1 MGSFESLQCR
11 GQRGHERILRFFRKE
26 LVISCLI
33 VLRFKAHIKVPATKA
48 RKTSLQIGL
57 SREVYKTL

>member
-1 MGSFESLQCR
+1 M
-11 GQRGHERILRFFRKE
+11 QRPARTRENTEIFRKE

>member
-1 MGSFESLQCR
+1 M
-11 GQRGHERILRFFRKE
+11 QRPARTRENIKIFRKE

>member
-1 MGSFESLQCR
+1 M
-11 GQRGHERILRFFRKE
+11 QRPARTREKTKIFRKE